1 MKFCFAITDTVLP
14 ADFIGVGFSEVNPCF
29 LHHHTGVGPQ
39 KVWTYNSPRLQL
51 FTAWLLHVCKI
62 QRRGP
67 WVRDLLGFSVCVEI
81 LVFLGRQAAPA
92 HLPCCANS
100 RSQCHRLV
108 SRECTH
114 TRACIHG
121 VVALVFPLG
130 ARMRLGSSL
139 SLPKNSRTT
148 QDRLF
153 SSLLKSCWSDRCDS
167 YSWLISKY
175 RESFASLLNREEQ
188 CEDVAKDQTR

>member
-1 MKFCFAITDTVLP
+1 MKFCFATTDTVLP

-29 LHHHTGVGPQ
+29 LHHHTGVSPQ
-39 KVWTYNSPRLQL
+39 KVWTHNSLRLQL
-51 FTAWLLHVCKI
+51 FTARLLHVCKI

-92 HLPCCANS
+92 HLPCCANR

-114 TRACIHG
+114 TR
-121 VVALVFPLG
+121 V
-130 ARMRLGSSL
+130 
-139 SLPKNSRTT
+139 
-148 QDRLF
+148 
-153 SSLLKSCWSDRCDS
+153 
-167 YSWLISKY
+167 YSWCGCVGIPTLSKDALGLFTV
-175 RESFASLLNREEQ
+175 FAKEFQDHAR
-188 CEDVAKDQTR
+188 